1 MKILLIQNGSIVQAI
16 SNTPAIEALRK
27 AYPRDKIDI
36 LVNDGNY
43 CVIKNNPFINTIY
56 DVWRKDDNRC

>member
-16 SNTPAIEALRK
+16 SNTPAIEAPRK

-43 CVIKNNPFINTIY
+43 
-56 DVWRKDDNRC
+56 